1 MQVPYIANQFLW
13 CATLAKMQQEEIL
26 EYMKGHD
33 VFMIRTSESQIH
45 HTGLMLH
52 KWWEMPG
59 TTFPDGYESRQILHI
74 IWEAK
79 DFSLL
84 SWYVYSLATTS
95 CLT

>member
-1 MQVPYIANQFLW
+1 
-13 CATLAKMQQEEIL
+13 MQQEEIL

-59 TTFPDGYESRQILHI
+59 TTFLGMI
-74 IWEAK
+74 IP
-79 DFSLL
+79 L
-84 SWYVYSLATTS
+84 SIFH
-95 CLT
+95 